1 MDGSDR
7 GATGST
13 PEGHQSVS
21 DQVVETPADTVTSS
35 GATDAVVVRGV
46 ERTFEQ
52 GGEKIYALR
61 GVDLN
66 VPRGRFMAISGASGS
81 GKSTLL
87 HIIGGL
93 DRPDSGV
100 VELEGKALTG
110 MDDEELALMRR
121 RRLGFVL
128 QFFNLLPTM
137 SAREN
142 VAFPLLLD
150 GVADALERADR
161 SLEAVGL
168 GKRAAHRPSHLS
180 GGEQQRVALARALV
194 TKPAVVLADEPT
206 GNLDSLTGEDILKLL
221 RATADDGQTI
231 VMVTHD
237 ARSASYADET
247 IRLQDGVLQ
256 KEPDRLDDTESR
268 GGSAGG

>member
-1 MDGSDR
+1 MDGFDCGPPRSPAQGD
-7 GATGST
+7 
-13 PEGHQSVS
+13 QVVS
-21 DQVVETPADTVTSS
+21 DQTVDRPAAVTSQES
-35 GATDAVVVRGV
+35 TTAAIVARGV
-46 ERTFEQ
+46 TRAFEQ
-52 GGEKIYALR
+52 GGEKILALR
-61 GVDLN
+61 GVDLT
-66 VPRGRFMAISGASGS
+66 VPRGKFLAISGASGS

-93 DRPDSGV
+93 DRPDAGD
-100 VELEGKALTG
+100 VELEGRALTG
-110 MDDEELALMRR
+110 LNDEELAVIRR

-150 GVADALERADR
+150 GIGDAIERADR
-161 SLEAVGL
+161 SLESVGL
-168 GKRAAHRPSHLS
+168 ADRAAHKPSHLS

-194 TKPAVVLADEPT
+194 TRPAVVLADEPT

-221 RATADDGQTI
+221 RATADAGQTI

-237 ARSASYADET
+237 ARSASYADVT
-247 IRLQDGVLQ
+247 IRLQDGVLLSNEDAS
-256 KEPDRLDDTESR
+256 KH
-268 GGSAGG
+268 A